1 MGNETLMCTKTIS
14 LSITVIS
21 FFFSVLMRG
30 KIFSRVVAPPTSEGK
45 SPRSGGRDSMFGIM
59 TVYGLDGPGFEPRWG
74 KEFFLFQT
82 GSGAHQAFSAVGT
95 GALSWTSAAEA
106 WR

>member
-1 MGNETLMCTKTIS
+1 
-14 LSITVIS
+14 
-21 FFFSVLMRG
+21 MRG